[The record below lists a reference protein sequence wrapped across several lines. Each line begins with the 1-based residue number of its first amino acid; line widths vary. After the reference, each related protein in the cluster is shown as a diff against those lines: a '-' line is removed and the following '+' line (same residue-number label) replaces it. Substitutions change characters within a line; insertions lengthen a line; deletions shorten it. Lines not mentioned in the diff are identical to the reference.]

1 MADPKNIIKG
11 TPDSETLEGTP
22 DNDRIISYGGEDTLY
37 GLEGDDQLNG
47 YPSSKGYIHWNS
59 EESLQIF
66 GGQGDDFI
74 VGGSDRDQLF
84 GGDGD
89 DVIHGRDEND
99 DLFGGSPH
107 PGGEEGVTRPPQRD
121 KDQEAVVQRC

>member
-47 YPSSKGYIHWNS
+47 YPSSKGYIIGTLRNLSKFLVARVMILSLGVVIETNS
-59 EESLQIF
+59 SAEME
-66 GGQGDDFI
+66 
-74 VGGSDRDQLF
+74 
-84 GGDGD
+84 
-89 DVIHGRDEND
+89 
-99 DLFGGSPH
+99 
-107 PGGEEGVTRPPQRD
+107 TM
-121 KDQEAVVQRC
+121 